1 MKVVG
6 DNLEDLIED
15 NIADELLW
23 LREEFDFLFRFK
35 KDHYSE
41 SDNGLANSI
50 IESMISRLSGNI
62 DDKLVDLLSNVIES
76 IVSTYPG
83 LL

>member
-6 DNLEDLIED
+6 DNLDDLIED

-35 KDHYSE
+35 KNNYTK
-41 SDNGLANSI
+41 SDNNLANRI
-50 IESMISRLSGNI
+50 IESTISRLSGNI

>member
-6 DNLEDLIED
+6 DNLDDLIED
-15 NIADELLW
+15 TIADELLW

-35 KDHYSE
+35 KNNYSE
-41 SDNGLANSI
+41 MDNDLANNI
-50 IESMISRLSGNI
+50 IESTISRLSGNI

-76 IVSTYPG
+76 VVSTYPG

>member
-1 MKVVG
+1 MRVIG
-6 DNLEDLIED
+6 DNLEHLLED
-15 NIADELLW
+15 NFTEELLW

-35 KDHYSE
+35 KKTYSE
-41 SDNGLANSI
+41 SDNNLANSI

-62 DDKLVDLLSNVIES
+62 DDKLVDLLSSVIES
-76 IVSTYPG
+76 VVSNYPG